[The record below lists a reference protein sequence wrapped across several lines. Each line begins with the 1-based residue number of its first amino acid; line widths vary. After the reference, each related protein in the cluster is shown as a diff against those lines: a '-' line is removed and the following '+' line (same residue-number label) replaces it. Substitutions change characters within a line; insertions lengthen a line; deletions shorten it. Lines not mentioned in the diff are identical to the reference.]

1 MLKINWFRRV
11 VVITSALHAEGREFD
26 PRRNLYSLFFFQKTH
41 FNWNLWSQRDW
52 CYFFVRFLIRWQAS
66 QTTTFEMHE
75 NAPLVCWM
83 MLQLIGTRRATQC
96 GQMSTYAIIS
106 MPTTASAHSSRLAQS
121 VEHETL
127 NLGVVGSSP
136 TLGVF
141 FFIFHFYFCLYF
153 LSFLLLSNT
162 RSCFF
167 FVTKH
172 KVQQSQI
179 TIHLNMRKLKT
190 LLIQ

>member
-1 MLKINWFRRV
+1 MVSWCSGYHVCFTRRRSRV
-11 VVITSALHAEGREFD
+11 RSSPEPVF
-26 PRRNLYSLFFFQKTH
+26 PFFFFQKTH

-83 MLQLIGTRRATQC
+83 MLQLIGTRRTTQC

-106 MPTTASAHSSRLAQS
+106 MPTKASAHSSRLAQS

-136 TLGVF
+136 TLGVIF
-141 FFIFHFYFCLYF
+141 SYFLFLSLLFFIF
-153 LSFLLLSNT
+153 NI
-162 RSCFF
+162 
-167 FVTKH
+167 FVFK
-172 KVQQSQI
+172 
-179 TIHLNMRKLKT
+179 
-190 LLIQ
+190 

>member
-1 MLKINWFRRV
+1 MVSWCSGYHVCFTRRRSRV
-11 VVITSALHAEGREFD
+11 RSSPEPVFPFFSFKKHISTETCEVNVMDVI
-26 PRRNLYSLFFFQKTH
+26 
-41 FNWNLWSQRDW
+41 
-52 CYFFVRFLIRWQAS
+52 FFVRFLIGWQAS

-83 MLQLIGTRRATQC
+83 MLQLIGTMRVTQC
-96 GQMSTYAIIS
+96 GQMSTYAITS

-141 FFIFHFYFCLYF
+141 LFIC
-153 LSFLLLSNT
+153 
-162 RSCFF
+162 
-167 FVTKH
+167 
-172 KVQQSQI
+172 
-179 TIHLNMRKLKT
+179 
-190 LLIQ
+190 

>member
-1 MLKINWFRRV
+1 M
-11 VVITSALHAEGREFD
+11 VITSALHAEGREFD

-83 MLQLIGTRRATQC
+83 MLQLIGTRRTTQC
-96 GQMSTYAIIS
+96 GQMSTCAIIS
-106 MPTTASAHSSRLAQS
+106 MPTKASAHSSRLAQS

-141 FFIFHFYFCLYF
+141 LFICWFAYGVVIISQEIFHSEY
-153 LSFLLLSNT
+153 
-162 RSCFF
+162 RSSYS
-167 FVTKH
+167 VGGV
-172 KVQQSQI
+172 KVSIVAFQAIDPGSI
-179 TIHLNMRKLKT
+179 PGWRMF
-190 LLIQ
+190 

>member
-1 MLKINWFRRV
+1 M
-11 VVITSALHAEGREFD
+11 VITSALHAEGREFD
-26 PRRNLYSLFFFQKTH
+26 PRRNLYSLFFSFKKHISTETCEV
-41 FNWNLWSQRDW
+41 NVIDVI
-52 CYFFVRFLIRWQAS
+52 FFVRFLIRWQAS

-83 MLQLIGTRRATQC
+83 MLPLIGTRRATQC

-106 MPTTASAHSSRLAQS
+106 MPTKASAHSSRLAQS

-141 FFIFHFYFCLYF
+141 FYQL
-153 LSFLLLSNT
+153 
-162 RSCFF
+162 
-167 FVTKH
+167 
-172 KVQQSQI
+172 I
-179 TIHLNMRKLKT
+179 TSRPH
-190 LLIQ
+190 IQC

>member
-1 MLKINWFRRV
+1 M
-11 VVITSALHAEGREFD
+11 VITSALHAEGREFD

-75 NAPLVCWM
+75 NAQLVCWM
-83 MLQLIGTRRATQC
+83 MLQLIGTRRTTQC
-96 GQMSTYAIIS
+96 GQMSTCAIIS
-106 MPTTASAHSSRLAQS
+106 MPTKASAHSSRLAQS

-141 FFIFHFYFCLYF
+141 FFF
-153 LSFLLLSNT
+153 LSLPLSTLFYVLVWGRGEGSWMENVNLLRITMKKSN
-162 RSCFF
+162 
-167 FVTKH
+167 K
-172 KVQQSQI
+172 
-179 TIHLNMRKLKT
+179 
-190 LLIQ
+190 